1 MAAKKKVTKKSVS
14 KARRI
19 VLVRSN
25 MSGVWMGV
33 FVSRNGRDVTLTE
46 ARKIWR
52 WRGAN
57 TTSELALVGCMKE
70 YSRVAAPV
78 NATVLD
84 ACEVIE
90 ATELAFSNVSACG
103 WAP

>member
-1 MAAKKKVTKKSVS
+1 MKKKVTNRTS
-14 KARRI
+14 KRERRI

-33 FVSRNGRDVTLTE
+33 FVSREGRDVTLTE

-57 TTSELALVGCMKE
+57 TTSELALVGCVRE
-70 YSRVAAPV
+70 YSRVAEPV
-78 NATVLD
+78 NVTVLD

-90 ATELAFSNVSACG
+90 ATELAFTNVCACG
-103 WAP
+103 WAL